1 MPLTPGTSNA
11 AKSSNIVEMM
21 NAGRPQDQAVAA
33 AMRMARDNRKRR
45 AEGGPAKPIAAKATM
60 HHSGPIMSS
69 VNGRTDH
76 LPMNVPDGAY
86 VLPAD
91 IVSGL
96 GEGNTMA
103 GFKIAKNLPKL
114 FAQTFYGKKKAGTGM
129 PMGVGSTPYGSPKG
143 APYDQEAMPYD
154 VPKPHADG
162 GEAVGAARG
171 VPIVAA
177 GGEMVYSPEDVMMFG
192 NGDLTTGHAVLDA
205 WVPHFRAELVKTL
218 RKLPPPKKD

>member
-11 AKSSNIVEMM
+11 TKSQNIVEMM

-33 AMRMARDNRKRR
+33 AMRMARETRKRR
-45 AEGGPAKPIAAKATM
+45 AEGGIAKPTVEKPM
-60 HHSGPIMSS
+60 LHHSGPIMSS

-114 FAQTFYGKKKAGTGM
+114 FAQTFYGKKSAGAGM
-129 PMGVGSTPYGSPKG
+129 PMGVGATPYGSPKG
-143 APYDQEAMPYD
+143 APYDQEVMPYD
-154 VPKPHADG
+154 VPEPHADG
-162 GEAVGAARG
+162 GKARG

-192 NGDLTTGHAVLDA
+192 NGDLATGHAVLDA

-218 RKLPPPKKD
+218 KKLPGPKKD

>member
-1 MPLTPGTSNA
+1 
-11 AKSSNIVEMM
+11 MM

-103 GFKIAKNLPKL
+103 G
-114 FAQTFYGKKKAGTGM
+114 
-129 PMGVGSTPYGSPKG
+129 SRSPRTCQ
-143 APYDQEAMPYD
+143 AVRSDVLRQEEGRHWDA
-154 VPKPHADG
+154 
-162 GEAVGAARG
+162 
-171 VPIVAA
+171 
-177 GGEMVYSPEDVMMFG
+177 
-192 NGDLTTGHAVLDA
+192 NGCRLDA
-205 WVPHFRAELVKTL
+205 IRFAEGRAL
-218 RKLPPPKKD
+218 

>member
-1 MPLTPGTSNA
+1 MPPVSAPIT
-11 AKSSNIVEMM
+11 KSPNIVEMM
-21 NAGRPQDQAVAA
+21 DTGRPRDQAIAA
-33 AMRMARDNRKRR
+33 AMRMARETRKKR
-45 AEGGPAKPIAAKATM
+45 AAGGPTEKPAL

-69 VNGRTDH
+69 VAGRTDH
-76 LPMNVPDGAY
+76 LPMHVPDGAY

-114 FAQTFYGKKKAGTGM
+114 FAETFYGKKRAGAGM
-129 PMGVGSTPYGSPKG
+129 PMGVGSTPYSAPKG
-143 APYDQEAMPYD
+143 APYDQEPMPYD
-154 VPKPHADG
+154 APEPRADG
-162 GEAVGAARG
+162 GKARS

-177 GGEMVYSPEDVMMFG
+177 GGEHVYDDNDVRMFG
-192 NGDLTTGHAVLDA
+192 NGDLATGHAILDA

-218 RKLPPPKKD
+218 KKLPPPKAD